1 MSDRSPNTD
10 ALATL
15 GTVITSA
22 EKRDAIHL
30 AVIATCASDRL
41 MPGSHVGV
49 NGKFSSRENLIGIV
63 DPFLTSPVEA
73 GEWFW
78 LIIYPRKITS
88 LRHVWSH
95 PDVPE
100 EEDYITPPGEDQV
113 IIGPNPI
120 SVQYLEAAAAN
131 LGTSYDDL
139 MDMIDEYVSKGYAPC
154 FGHDIN
160 YDVDSR
166 AVLMHYTVV
175 RSATVTHEQQENFY
189 FRCAC

>member
-15 GTVITSA
+15 GTIITSA

-63 DPFLTSPVEA
+63 DPFLTFPVEA

-95 PDVPE
+95 PEVPE
-100 EEDYITPPGEDQV
+100 EESYITPLEEDQKF
-113 IIGPNPI
+113 PSST
-120 SVQYLEAAAAN
+120 SVAYLTAVARS
-131 LGTSYDDL
+131 LRIDYDEFMNDL
-139 MDMIDEYVSKGYAPC
+139 DVYVSDGETPYY
-154 FGHDIN
+154 GEET
-160 YDVDSR
+160 YDLDYKEIITHYE
-166 AVLMHYTVV
+166 AVRNTTLTKHQ
-175 RSATVTHEQQENFY
+175 AENFY